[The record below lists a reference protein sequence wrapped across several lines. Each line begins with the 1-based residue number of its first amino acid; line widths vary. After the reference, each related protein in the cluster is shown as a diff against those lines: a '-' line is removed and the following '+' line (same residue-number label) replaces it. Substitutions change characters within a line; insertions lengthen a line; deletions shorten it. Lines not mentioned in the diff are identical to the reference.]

1 MEGGK
6 KSNKWFSLIKPS
18 IHQAWSHNSNNVL
31 IPRIFRNSS
40 CYDLT
45 EKDSNPEIDIFF
57 LSCVDFSIHAPL
69 SSKVCGFFN
78 PHTLE
83 KKNSCLMEKDW
94 KIYSTIL
101 LSKIQLNIISWL
113 FWLFYVFTCFVTL
126 ILLLKIAVNQGSP
139 TLWPVGSIG
148 VLNILKWPFF
158 NLIIS

>member
-1 MEGGK
+1 MDFPRYEFLGPWIHIPIRYKENFDYETMLNKIISCLIFSVKWKEGK
-6 KSNKWFSLIKPS
+6 IQSMIFFNKAINSS
-18 IHQAWSHNSNNVL
+18 SHNSNNVL

-45 EKDSNPEIDIFF
+45 EKDPNPEIDIFF

-94 KIYSTIL
+94 KIYSIIL
-101 LSKIQLNIISWL
+101 LSKILR
-113 FWLFYVFTCFVTL
+113 T
-126 ILLLKIAVNQGSP
+126 
-139 TLWPVGSIG
+139 
-148 VLNILKWPFF
+148 
-158 NLIIS
+158 